1 MVRPGLRHRPDQMSG
16 RYFMHPLRP
25 WRRDTL
31 TKAVAD
37 VIRSHLPRPPLRLH
51 ASMKRIALA
60 LLVCVLPALSA
71 APRAAT
77 VGVSM
82 ALFDDN
88 LLTTVRASMKAR
100 AQQLN
105 AAIQFEDAQ
114 NDIGRQLN
122 QIQNFIAQKV
132 DAIIV
137 NPVDTEA
144 TPRMT
149 RLVVSAGIPLVY
161 VNRLPADKALPPRVA
176 FVGSDETQS
185 GTLQMTE
192 VCRLLQGKGDIVIM
206 MGELTNQSA
215 RQRTQDVY
223 DVIAKPPCRGIR
235 VLDKQAANWRRTEGA
250 DLMSNWLSAGIRPQA
265 VVSND
270 DEMAIGAI
278 QSLKQARLLSSTVV
292 AGIDATA
299 DGLAAMKAG
308 ELKVTVFQNA
318 NAQGTGA
325 VDTALKLLRGEK
337 VPSFVWVPFEL
348 VTPANLANYL
358 GRH

>member
-1 MVRPGLRHRPDQMSG
+1 
-16 RYFMHPLRP
+16 
-25 WRRDTL
+25 
-31 TKAVAD
+31 
-37 VIRSHLPRPPLRLH
+37 
-51 ASMKRIALA
+51 MKRITCTLLA
-60 LLVCVLPALSA
+60 CVLPQLFA

-77 VGVSM
+77 LGVSM

-88 LLTTVRASMKAR
+88 LLTSVRASMKAR
-100 AQQLN
+100 AQQQGVG
-105 AAIQFEDAQ
+105 IQFEDAQ

-122 QIQNFIAQKV
+122 QVQNFIAQKV

-149 RLVVSAGIPLVY
+149 RLAVSSGIPLVY
-161 VNRLPADKALPPRVA
+161 VNRMPADKQLPAKVA

-192 VCRLLQGKGDIVIM
+192 VCRLLAGKGDIVIM

-223 DVIAKPPCRGIR
+223 DVIATPPCRGIH
-235 VLDKQAANWRRTEGA
+235 VLAKQAANWRRTEGA
-250 DLMSNWLSAGIRPQA
+250 DLMSNWLSAGMRPRA

-278 QSLKQARLLSSTVV
+278 QSLKQARLLTGTLV

-318 NAQGTGA
+318 AAQGGGA
-325 VDTALKLLRGEK
+325 VDTALKLAHGEK
-337 VPSFVWVPFEL
+337 VPSLVWVPFEL
-348 VTPANLANYL
+348 VTPANLASYL

>member
-1 MVRPGLRHRPDQMSG
+1 
-16 RYFMHPLRP
+16 
-25 WRRDTL
+25 
-31 TKAVAD
+31 
-37 VIRSHLPRPPLRLH
+37 
-51 ASMKRIALA
+51 MKRITCA
-60 LLVCVLPALSA
+60 LLACVLPQLFA

-77 VGVSM
+77 LGVSM

-88 LLTTVRASMKAR
+88 LLTTVRASMKTR
-100 AQQLN
+100 AQQQGVG
-105 AAIQFEDAQ
+105 IQFEDAQ
-114 NDIGRQLN
+114 NDIGRQLS
-122 QIQNFIAQKV
+122 QVQNFIAQKV
-132 DAIIV
+132 DAILV

-149 RLVVSAGIPLVY
+149 RLVVSSGIPLVY
-161 VNRLPADKALPPRVA
+161 VNRMPADKQLPAKVA

-192 VCRLLQGKGDIVIM
+192 VCKLLAGKGDIVIM

-223 DVIAKPPCRGIR
+223 DVIATPACRGIH
-235 VLDKQAANWRRTEGA
+235 VLAKQAANWRRTEGA
-250 DLMSNWLSAGIRPQA
+250 DLMSNWLSAGMRPQA

-278 QSLKQARLLSSTVV
+278 QSLKQARLLTTTLV

-318 NAQGTGA
+318 AAQGSGA
-325 VDTALKLLRGEK
+325 VDTALKLARGEK
-337 VPSFVWVPFEL
+337 VPSLVWVPFEL
-348 VTPANLANYL
+348 VTPANLSSYL

>member
-1 MVRPGLRHRPDQMSG
+1 
-16 RYFMHPLRP
+16 
-25 WRRDTL
+25 
-31 TKAVAD
+31 
-37 VIRSHLPRPPLRLH
+37 
-51 ASMKRIALA
+51 MKPIVLA
-60 LLVCVLPALSA
+60 LLACVLPALPA
-71 APRAAT
+71 ASCAAT
-77 VGVSM
+77 IGVSM

-105 AAIQFEDAQ
+105 TGIQFEDAE

-122 QIQNFIAQKV
+122 QIQNFTAQRV

-137 NPVDTEA
+137 NPVDTDA

-149 RLVVSAGIPLVY
+149 RLALRAGIPLVY
-161 VNRLPADKALPPRVA
+161 VNRLPADKPLPSGVA

-185 GTLQMTE
+185 GTLQMQE

-215 RQRTQDVY
+215 RQRTEDVY
-223 DVIAKPPCRGIR
+223 DVIAKPQCQGIH
-235 VLDKQAANWRRTEGA
+235 VLAKQAANWKRTEAA
-250 DLMSNWLSAGIRPQA
+250 DLMTNWLSAGLRPQA
-265 VVSND
+265 VIAND

-308 ELKVTVFQNA
+308 ELKATVFQNA
-318 NAQGTGA
+318 TAQGAGA
-325 VDTALKLLRGEK
+325 VDAALKLARGEK

-348 VTPANLANYL
+348 VTPANLATYL

>member
-1 MVRPGLRHRPDQMSG
+1 M
-16 RYFMHPLRP
+16 
-25 WRRDTL
+25 
-31 TKAVAD
+31 
-37 VIRSHLPRPPLRLH
+37 RS
-51 ASMKRIALA
+51 IALA
-60 LLVCVLPALSA
+60 LLAVALTLLGA
-71 APRAAT
+71 AAQAAT
-77 VGVSM
+77 IGVSM

-88 LLTTVRASMKAR
+88 FLTVVRASMKAR
-100 AQQLN
+100 AQQLD

-122 QIQNFIAQKV
+122 QVQNFIAQKV

-137 NPVDTEA
+137 NPVDTDA

-149 RLVVSAGIPLVY
+149 RLAVAARIPLVY
-161 VNRLPADKALPPRVA
+161 VNRLPADKQLPPGVA

-185 GTLQMTE
+185 GTLQMLE
-192 VCRLLQGKGDIVIM
+192 VCRLLHGKGDIVIM

-223 DVIAKPPCRGIR
+223 DVIARPQCHGIQ
-235 VLDKQAANWRRTEGA
+235 VVAKQTANWKRTEAA
-250 DLMSNWLSAGIRPQA
+250 DLMTNWLSAGLRPAA
-265 VVSND
+265 VVAND

-278 QSLKQARLLSSTVV
+278 QSLKQARLLSATVV

-299 DGLAAMKAG
+299 DGLAALKAG
-308 ELKVTVFQNA
+308 DLKATVFQNGA
-318 NAQGTGA
+318 AQGTQA
-325 VDTALKLLRGEK
+325 VDTELKLARGEK

-348 VTPANLANYL
+348 VTAANLPDFL

>member
-1 MVRPGLRHRPDQMSG
+1 M
-16 RYFMHPLRP
+16 
-25 WRRDTL
+25 
-31 TKAVAD
+31 
-37 VIRSHLPRPPLRLH
+37 RS
-51 ASMKRIALA
+51 AALA
-60 LLVCVLPALSA
+60 LLAGALTLIGA
-71 APRAAT
+71 AAQAAT
-77 VGVSM
+77 IGVSM

-88 LLTTVRASMKAR
+88 FLTVVRASMKAR
-100 AQQLN
+100 AQQLD

-122 QIQNFIAQKV
+122 QVQNFIAQKV

-137 NPVDTEA
+137 NPVDTDA

-149 RLVVSAGIPLVY
+149 RLAVAARIPLVY
-161 VNRLPADKALPPRVA
+161 VNRLPADKQLPAEVA

-185 GTLQMTE
+185 GTLQMLE

-223 DVIAKPPCRGIR
+223 DVIARPQCHGIQ
-235 VLDKQAANWRRTEGA
+235 VLAKQTANWKRTEAA
-250 DLMSNWLSAGIRPQA
+250 DLMTNWLSAGLRPQA
-265 VVSND
+265 VVAND

-278 QSLKQARLLSSTVV
+278 QSLRQAKLLSSTVV
-292 AGIDATA
+292 VGIDATA
-299 DGLAAMKAG
+299 DGLAALKAG
-308 ELKVTVFQNA
+308 DLKATVFQNGA
-318 NAQGTGA
+318 AQGAGA
-325 VDTALKLLRGEK
+325 IDTALKLARGER

-348 VTPANLANYL
+348 VTAANLSTYL